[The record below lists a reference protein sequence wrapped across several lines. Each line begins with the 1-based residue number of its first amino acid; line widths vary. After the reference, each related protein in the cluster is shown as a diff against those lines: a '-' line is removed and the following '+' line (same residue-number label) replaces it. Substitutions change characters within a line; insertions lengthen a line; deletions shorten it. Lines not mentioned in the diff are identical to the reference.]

1 MGSQVRERGGPFEA
15 FSGAA
20 PFPAALDERKVTVE
34 SIFAEKNK
42 VAVQSMICGIHSREL
57 VGYKPTQKKV
67 CGRYTNLYTL
77 ENGKIIENAVGFDP
91 QIRKT
96 LEQNSKN

>member
-15 FSGAA
+15 LSGAA

-67 CGRYTNLYTL
+67 CGRYTNLCTL